1 MNGIPRD
8 LNLSDIVGSEIQQIR
23 VGRYDV
29 QFHFGSGRG
38 INVQGNVD
46 ILKGAHVIAEWREE
60 AGWSTVAFHK
70 LLNTTVVGYRVPHER
85 LLEIQFEGEL
95 VLRLHD
101 SSEQYESMQIYP
113 EGIIV

>member
-29 QFHFGSGRG
+29 QFYFGSGRG
-38 INVQGNVD
+38 INVQGDVD
-46 ILKGAHVIAEWREE
+46 VLNGGRVIAEWREE
-60 AGWSTVAFHK
+60 SGWSTVAFHK
-70 LLNTTVVGYRVPHER
+70 LLNTPVVGYSIPHER

-95 VLRLHD
+95 SMRLHD